1 MKEKNL
7 STITLAMERL
17 EQIGTQ
23 VLECGSDV
31 ALNTNSPMKAK
42 GILQQVPER
51 FRIEGVE
58 SLELRSQE
66 IADKLIIKSNDFVL
80 DREIDESA
88 MAMIDV
94 FAQTMHKATHKGI
107 ALTLERVASTFQVKV
122 PDEFGLHT
130 YFDILEVYPQF
141 VLDYAA
147 HSLLCSYSYPRLPL
161 PKDFIEVCNPY
172 YEVHQKWLIKTINHF
187 HTLNKYKLSKVEQK

>member
-1 MKEKNL
+1 MNKKNSL
-7 STITLAMERL
+7 TITSAMERL

-23 VLECGSDV
+23 VLECGLDV
-31 ALNTNSPMKAK
+31 ALNTNNPAKAK

-66 IADKLIIKSNDFVL
+66 IADHLHLKSRDFVI
-80 DREIDESA
+80 DKEIDESA

-94 FAQTMHKATHKGI
+94 FAQTMHKASHKGI

-147 HSLLCSYSYPRLPL
+147 HNLLCTYSYPRLPL
-161 PKDFIEVCNPY
+161 PKDFIDICGPY
-172 YEVHQKWLIKTINHF
+172 YDQHKKWLIKTVNNF
-187 HTLNKYKLSKVEQK
+187 HSLHKIKLFNVEQK

>member
-1 MKEKNL
+1 MNKKNL

-66 IADKLIIKSNDFVL
+66 IADKLIAKSNDFVL
-80 DREIDESA
+80 NKEIDESA

-122 PDEFGLHT
+122 PDEYGLHA

-147 HSLLCSYSYPRLPL
+147 HNLLCSYSYPRLPL
-161 PKDFIEVCNPY
+161 PKDFIEICNPY
-172 YEVHQKWLIKTINHF
+172 YEVHKKWLIKTINHF
-187 HTLNKYKLSKVEQK
+187 HSLNKYKLSKVEQK

>member
-31 ALNTNSPMKAK
+31 ALNTNNPMKAK

>member
-1 MKEKNL
+1 MSKLKPMTEEWRPSASTLQKMTTNYPEVDLEYERENL

-31 ALNTNSPMKAK
+31 ALNTNNPMKAK

-66 IADKLIIKSNDFVL
+66 IADKLIVKSNDFVL
-80 DREIDESA
+80 DKEIDESA

-94 FAQTMHKATHKGI
+94 FAQTMHKATH
-107 ALTLERVASTFQVKV
+107 RV
-122 PDEFGLHT
+122 LR
-130 YFDILEVYPQF
+130 
-141 VLDYAA
+141 
-147 HSLLCSYSYPRLPL
+147 LL
-161 PKDFIEVCNPY
+161 
-172 YEVHQKWLIKTINHF
+172 
-187 HTLNKYKLSKVEQK
+187 LNV

>member
-1 MKEKNL
+1 MNRKNL

-23 VLECGSDV
+23 VLECGLDV
-31 ALNTNSPMKAK
+31 ALNTNNPTKVK

-66 IADKLIIKSNDFVL
+66 IAEYLHLKSRDFV
-80 DREIDESA
+80 IDKDIYDSA
-88 MAMIDV
+88 MTMIDV
-94 FAQTMHKATHKGI
+94 FAQTMHKASHKGI

-141 VLDYAA
+141 VLDYSA
-147 HSLLCSYSYPRLPL
+147 HTLLCTYTYPRLPL
-161 PKDFIEVCNPY
+161 PKDFIDICNPY
-172 YEVHQKWLIKTINHF
+172 YEQHKKWLIRTVNNF
-187 HTLNKYKLSKVEQK
+187 HSLNKIKLSKVEQK

>member
-31 ALNTNSPMKAK
+31 ALNTNNPMKAK

-66 IADKLIIKSNDFVL
+66 IADKLIVKSNDFVL

>member
-1 MKEKNL
+1 MNKKNL

-66 IADKLIIKSNDFVL
+66 IQDKLIAKSNDFVSNK
-80 DREIDESA
+80 EIDESA

-94 FAQTMHKATHKGI
+94 FAQTMSKATHKGI

-122 PDEFGLHT
+122 PDDFGLHT

-147 HSLLCSYSYPRLPL
+147 HNLLCSYKYPRLPL
-161 PKDFIEVCNPY
+161 PKDFIDICNPY
-172 YEVHQKWLIKTINHF
+172 YDTHKKWLIKTINHF
-187 HTLNKYKLSKVEQK
+187 HTLGKYKLSLVEQK